1 MGNVTL
7 RTKKIANGKRSLYLD
22 YFPEV
27 ISPKTGKTTRREFL
41 KLYIHEKPKDE
52 IQKKHNST
60 QVELAEHIRSKRLL
74 DIRNKEFGLKE
85 HVDLDVNFF
94 DFYKSIVDNYYNN
107 GSRGNYYSWKSS
119 LDYWNLFIGN
129 KLMSKQLTPYHVEKY
144 REFLLSVK
152 SIKSK
157 RTEELSR
164 NTASTYFK
172 NFINVLKKANKKKLL
187 ASNLADDAEYIK
199 EEETH
204 REYLTEDELA
214 TLWKKP
220 VKLPIL
226 KNMAFFSVM
235 TGLRFSD
242 IVNLKWEDIFY
253 DRNEGYY
260 IRLKEQKT
268 KNIQNHF
275 IPENAYKL
283 LPKKG
288 NGKVFKDIKYTQI
301 TRPLKEWISS
311 AEINKHITFHNF
323 RHTFATLQLSK
334 GTDVYTLSKMM
345 GHKNVMTTQIYGKV
359 MDRQKI
365 EASQKMNLDF
375 DGL

>member
-27 ISPKTGKTTRREFL
+27 ISPKTGKPTRREFL
-41 KLYIHEKPKDE
+41 KLYIYEKPKDE
-52 IQKKHNST
+52 IQKQHNST

-85 HVDLDVNFF
+85 HVNLDVNFF
-94 DFYKSIVDNYYNN
+94 DFYNSVVEKYYNN
-107 GSRGNYYSWKSS
+107 GSKGNYHSWKSS
-119 LDYWNLFIGN
+119 LDYWKMFIGN

-144 REFLLSVK
+144 RDFLLSVK

-157 RTEELSR
+157 GAQELSR

-172 NFINVLKKANKKKLL
+172 NFINVLKRANKKKLL
-187 ASNLADDAEYIK
+187 SSNLVEDAEYIK

-204 REYLTEDELA
+204 REYLTEDELSR
-214 TLWKKP
+214 LWKKP
-220 VKLPIL
+220 VKLPVL
-226 KNMAFFSVM
+226 KDMAFFSVM

-242 IVNLKWEDIFY
+242 IINLKWEDIFH

-275 IPENAYKL
+275 IPDNAYKL
-283 LPKKG
+283 LPEKAK
-288 NGKVFKDIKYTQI
+288 GKVFKDIKYSQI
-301 TRPLKEWISS
+301 TRPLKAWITS

-359 MDRQKI
+359 MDKQKI
-365 EASQKMNLDF
+365 EASQKMNLNL